1 MNPIGRDFFTLVA
14 PAHTPTLTGDF
25 LDLTP
30 SFEAHR
36 DTLKGA
42 IFIAPTAGS
51 QRTVTFVVGGVWVA
65 GETIRVTLT
74 APASSRQTFIKSYK
88 YTVPVGGTA
97 TTAIATALDAMIG
110 ANDAD
115 TNQPYTSGVAASTV
129 TVTLRSND
137 TRGLTGTQSVVSVA
151 GTITVGGTNGTN
163 SEGQAQDLLDKG
175 VPADLVTLA
184 SYDTVRIAYQPLVA
198 QPHEDSYGYNAR
210 EIFWYGSPGT
220 GTSLALTINNI
231 AGYVS

>member
-14 PAHTPTLTGDF
+14 AGHTPTLTGEY

-30 SFEAHR
+30 SFKAHK

-42 IFIAPTAGS
+42 VFIAPTAGS
-51 QRTVTFVVGGVWVA
+51 QRTVTFVVGGTWVA
-65 GETIRVTLT
+65 GDVIRVTLT
-74 APASSRQTFIKSYK
+74 APGSSRQTFIKSYA
-88 YTVPVGGTA
+88 YTVPTGGTA

-110 ANDAD
+110 ANDTD
-115 TNQPYTSGVAASTV
+115 TNKPYTSGVSSSTV

-137 TRGLTGTQSVVSVA
+137 TRGLTGNKYVVSTS
-151 GTITVGGTNGTN
+151 GTITVGGSTGTN

-175 VPADLVTLA
+175 VPADLITLA
-184 SYDTVRIAYQPLVA
+184 SYDTVRIDYQPIVA
-198 QPHEDSYGYNAR
+198 QPHVDSYGYNAR
-210 EIFWYGSPGT
+210 EIFWYGTPGT

-231 AGYVS
+231 SNYVS